1 MTTVVPP
8 SLLQED
14 VPTQADLLAAIPV
27 GVVLPYAAAA
37 APTGWLLCYGQAVS
51 RTTYAPL
58 FAIISTTYNTG
69 GEAGTDFRVPDLRG
83 RVPVGKDNMGGTP
96 ANRVT
101 TGVSGVDAATLG
113 AVGGSQILQ
122 EHDHPYQMEEI
133 SRGGDGLTQ
142 DVLKAFDG
150 AGTPITVGDA
160 GTGQSQNVQPSIVLN
175 YIIRGA

>member
-8 SLLQED
+8 SMLEED
-14 VPTQADLLAAIPV
+14 VPTQADLLAAIPI
-27 GVVLPYAAAA
+27 GVVLPYAATA

-58 FAIISTTYNTG
+58 FAIIGTVHGVGDGSTTFN
-69 GEAGTDFRVPDLRG
+69 VPDLRG

-101 TGVSGVDAATLG
+101 TAVSGVDAATLG
-113 AVGGSQILQ
+113 AVGGSQLLQ
-122 EHDHPYQMEEI
+122 EHDHPLQMEEI
-133 SRGGDGLTQ
+133 GRGGDGLSQ
-142 DVLKAFDG
+142 DVLAVFDTV
-150 AGTPITVGDA
+150 GTPVTVGDA

>member
-8 SLLQED
+8 SMLEED
-14 VPTQADLLAAIPV
+14 VPTQADLLHAIPF
-27 GVVLPYAAAA
+27 GVPLPFAGATL
-37 APTGWLLCYGQAVS
+37 PTGWLWCYGQAVS
-51 RTTYAPL
+51 RTTYASL
-58 FAIISTTYNTG
+58 FAVLGTTYNTG

-113 AVGGSQILQ
+113 AVGGSQLLQ

-133 SRGGDGLTQ
+133 SRGSDGLGVE
-142 DVLKAFDG
+142 VLQAFDG

-175 YIIRGA
+175 YIIRGV